1 MMLMSL
7 KINLKK
13 LYRIQY
19 NGITS
24 FKESRK
30 LKVKVRNIA
39 YLTNAFKQMDSGEE
53 AQLVRRSDWEF
64 SITDYINQYTHFGEP
79 KKSKQDK

>member
-1 MMLMSL
+1 MMLVSL

-39 YLTNAFKQMDSGEE
+39 YLTNVFKQMDSGEE
-53 AQLVRRSDWEF
+53 AQLEEVTENF
-64 SITDYINQYTHFGEP
+64 P
-79 KKSKQDK
+79 

>member
-30 LKVKVRNIA
+30 LKVKVRLVVAVTVFKGTELQSIFS
-39 YLTNAFKQMDSGEE
+39 LCTNKYS
-53 AQLVRRSDWEF
+53 
-64 SITDYINQYTHFGEP
+64 
-79 KKSKQDK
+79 